1 MASSILDNLDK
12 LAGKTLLVRVDFNC
26 PLVDGKVAD
35 STRIDRVLP
44 GLKQLTQ
51 AGAGLVLLS
60 HLGRPKGKVVSDF
73 SLQPVCDYLS
83 SALGYTVPLIDELNG
98 AVRPKSGQMVM
109 AENLRFWAEEEANDE
124 GFAQQLAALGD
135 IYVNDAFSCAHRA
148 HASTHALACQLP
160 AFAGPVMAAEL
171 EALGAAL
178 TEPHRPVAA
187 VVGGAKVS
195 TKLAVLSHLIEKVDV
210 LLLGG
215 GMANTFLAA
224 KGIDMGASLREA
236 DLVTTAAE
244 IMATA
249 ERKGCQLILPE
260 DGLAATEF
268 KARAPHRQ
276 IPNGDILATEMMLD
290 IGPIAIG
297 RYQQALA
304 EVRTVLWNGPMGAFE
319 ISPFDTATVALARFV
334 ASATQAGDL
343 LSVAGG
349 GDTVAALNHAGVTDK
364 FSYVSLAG
372 GAFLEY
378 IEGKTLPGV
387 AVLPEQP
394 ISIS

>member
-1 MASSILDNLDK
+1 MALSILDNLEQ
-12 LAGKTLLVRVDFNC
+12 LSGKTLLVRVDFNC
-26 PLVDGKVAD
+26 PLADGKVAD
-35 STRIDRVLP
+35 ATRIDRVLP
-44 GLKQLTQ
+44 GLKQLAE

-60 HLGRPKGKVVSDF
+60 HLGRPKGQRVPQF
-73 SLQPVCDYLS
+73 SLQPICDYLS
-83 SALGYTVPLIDELNG
+83 VALGYPVPLITEPED
-98 AVRPKSGQMVM
+98 AVQPSAGQMVM
-109 AENLRFWAEEEANDE
+109 IENLRFWAEEEANDD
-124 GFAQQLAALGD
+124 GFAARLAGLGD

-148 HASTHALACQLP
+148 HASTHALARHLP
-160 AFAGPVMAAEL
+160 SFAGPVMAAEL

-178 TEPHRPVAA
+178 GQPQRPVAA

-195 TKLAVLSHLIEKVDV
+195 TKLAVLTHLIDKVDI

-224 KGIDMGASLREA
+224 KGVNMGASLMEA
-236 DLVTTAAE
+236 DLVDTASE
-244 IMATA
+244 IIAA
-249 ERKGCQLILPE
+249 ADKKGCQLFLPE

-268 KARAPHRQ
+268 KAGAAHRQ
-276 IPNGDILATEMMLD
+276 IPNEAILATEMMLD
-290 IGPIAIG
+290 IGPAAISQ
-297 RYQQALA
+297 YQQALA
-304 EVRTVLWNGPMGAFE
+304 GVHTVLWNGPMGAFE
-319 ISPFDTATVALARFV
+319 INPFDTATVALARAV
-334 ASATQAGDL
+334 ATATEAGEL

-387 AVLPEQP
+387 AVLAE
-394 ISIS
+394 

>member
-1 MASSILDNLDK
+1 MALSILDNLQQ

-26 PLVDGKVAD
+26 PLADGKVAD
-35 STRIDRVLP
+35 TTRIDRVLP
-44 GLKQLTQ
+44 GLKQLVE

-60 HLGRPKGKVVSDF
+60 HLGRPKGQRVPQF

-83 SALGYTVPLIDELNG
+83 TVLGYTVPLLPNLDG
-98 AVRPKSGQMVM
+98 PARPAAGQMVM
-109 AENLRFWAEEEANDE
+109 IENLRFWAEEETNDE
-124 GFAQQLAALGD
+124 GFAERLAALGD

-148 HASTHALACQLP
+148 HASTHALACHLP

-171 EALGAAL
+171 QALGAAL
-178 TEPHRPVAA
+178 DQPQRPVAA

-195 TKLAVLSHLIEKVDV
+195 TKLAVLTHLIDKVDR

-224 KGIDMGASLREA
+224 KGIDMGASLMEV
-236 DLVTTAAE
+236 DLVDTAAE
-244 IMATA
+244 IIAVA
-249 ERKGCQLILPE
+249 DKKGCQLFLPE

-268 KARAPHRQ
+268 KAGATYRQ
-276 IPNGDILATEMMLD
+276 IPNNDILATEMMLD
-290 IGPIAIG
+290 IGLKAISQ
-297 RYQQALA
+297 YQQALA
-304 EVRTVLWNGPMGAFE
+304 GVRTVLWNGPMGAFE
-319 ISPFDTATVALARFV
+319 IAPFDTATVALAQAV
-334 ASATQAGDL
+334 AKATEAGEV

-349 GDTVAALNHAGVTDK
+349 GDTVAALNHAGVSDK

-378 IEGKTLPGV
+378 IEGKTLPGI
-387 AVLPEQP
+387 AVLEK
-394 ISIS
+394 

>member
-1 MASSILDNLDK
+1 MALSILDNLEQ
-12 LAGKTLLVRVDFNC
+12 LSGKTLLVRVDFNC
-26 PLVDGKVAD
+26 PLADGKVAD
-35 STRIDRVLP
+35 ATRIDRVLP
-44 GLKQLTQ
+44 GLKQLAE

-60 HLGRPKGKVVSDF
+60 HLGRPKGQRVPQF
-73 SLQPVCDYLS
+73 SLQPICDYLS
-83 SALGYTVPLIDELNG
+83 VALGYPVPLITEPED
-98 AVRPKSGQMVM
+98 AVRPSAGQMVM
-109 AENLRFWAEEEANDE
+109 IENLRFWAEEEANDD
-124 GFAQQLAALGD
+124 GFAARLAGLGD

-148 HASTHALACQLP
+148 HASTHALARHLP
-160 AFAGPVMAAEL
+160 SFAGPVMAAEL

-178 TEPHRPVAA
+178 GQPQRPVAA

-195 TKLAVLSHLIEKVDV
+195 TKLAVLTHLIDKVDI

-224 KGIDMGASLREA
+224 KGVNMGASLMEA
-236 DLVTTAAE
+236 DLVDTASE
-244 IMATA
+244 IIAA
-249 ERKGCQLILPE
+249 ADKKGCQLFLPE

-268 KARAPHRQ
+268 KAGAAHRQ
-276 IPNGDILATEMMLD
+276 IPNEAILATEMMLD
-290 IGPIAIG
+290 IGPAAISQ
-297 RYQQALA
+297 YQQALA
-304 EVRTVLWNGPMGAFE
+304 GVRTVLWNGPMGAFE
-319 ISPFDTATVALARFV
+319 INPFDTATVALARAV
-334 ASATQAGDL
+334 ATATEAGEL

-387 AVLPEQP
+387 AVLAE
-394 ISIS
+394 

>member
-1 MASSILDNLDK
+1 MALSILDNLEQ
-12 LAGKTLLVRVDFNC
+12 LSGKTLLVRVDFNC
-26 PLVDGKVAD
+26 PLADGKVAD
-35 STRIDRVLP
+35 ATRIDRVLP
-44 GLKQLTQ
+44 GLKQLAE

-60 HLGRPKGKVVSDF
+60 HLGRPKGQRVPQF
-73 SLQPVCDYLS
+73 SLQPICDYLS
-83 SALGYTVPLIDELNG
+83 VALGYPVPLITEPED
-98 AVRPKSGQMVM
+98 AVRPSAGQMVM
-109 AENLRFWAEEEANDE
+109 IENLRFWAEEEANDD
-124 GFAQQLAALGD
+124 GFAARLAGLGD

-148 HASTHALACQLP
+148 HASTHALARHLP
-160 AFAGPVMAAEL
+160 SFAGPVMAAEL

-178 TEPHRPVAA
+178 GQPQRPVAA

-195 TKLAVLSHLIEKVDV
+195 TKLAVLTHLIDKVDI

-224 KGIDMGASLREA
+224 KGVNMGASLMEA
-236 DLVTTAAE
+236 DLVDTASE
-244 IMATA
+244 IIAA
-249 ERKGCQLILPE
+249 ADKKGCQLFLPE

-268 KARAPHRQ
+268 KAGAAHRQ
-276 IPNGDILATEMMLD
+276 IPNEAILATEMMLD
-290 IGPIAIG
+290 IGPAAISQ
-297 RYQQALA
+297 YQQALA
-304 EVRTVLWNGPMGAFE
+304 GVRTVLWNGPMGAFE
-319 ISPFDTATVALARFV
+319 INPFDTATVALARVV
-334 ASATQAGDL
+334 AKATEAGEL

-387 AVLPEQP
+387 AVLAE
-394 ISIS
+394 

>member
-1 MASSILDNLDK
+1 MASSILDNLDH
-12 LAGKTLLVRVDFNC
+12 LTGKTLVIRVDFNC
-26 PLVDGKVAD
+26 PLADGKVAD

-44 GLKQLTQ
+44 GLKQLTD

-60 HLGRPKGKVVSDF
+60 HLGRPKGQVVPEF
-73 SLQPVCDYLS
+73 SLQPICDYLS
-83 SALGYTVPLIDELNG
+83 SVLGYTVPLLADLDG
-98 AVRPKSGQMVM
+98 AARPAAGQVVMV
-109 AENLRFWAEEEANDE
+109 ENLRFWAEEEANDD
-124 GFAQQLAALGD
+124 GFAARLSALGD

-148 HASTHALACQLP
+148 HASTHALARLLP

-171 EALGAAL
+171 NALGAAL
-178 TEPHRPVAA
+178 GQPHRPVAA

-195 TKLAVLSHLIEKVDV
+195 TKLAVLTHLIDKVDM

-224 KGIDMGASLREA
+224 KGLDMGASLMEA
-236 DLVTTAAE
+236 DLVETAAE
-244 IMATA
+244 IIAAA
-249 ERKGCQLILPE
+249 EAKGCQLILPE
-260 DGLAATEF
+260 DGLAAHEF
-268 KARAPHRQ
+268 KAGAPHRQ
-276 IPNGDILATEMMLD
+276 IPNSEILATEMMLD
-290 IGPIAIG
+290 IGPAAISH
-297 RYQQALA
+297 YQQALA
-304 EVRTVLWNGPMGAFE
+304 GVRTVLWNGPMGAFE
-319 ISPFDTATVALARFV
+319 ISPFDTATVALARAV
-334 ASATQAGDL
+334 AHATEAGQL

-387 AVLPEQP
+387 AVL
-394 ISIS
+394 SD

>member
-1 MASSILDNLDK
+1 MALSILDNLEQ
-12 LAGKTLLVRVDFNC
+12 LSGKTLLVRVDFNC
-26 PLVDGKVAD
+26 PLADGKVAD
-35 STRIDRVLP
+35 ATRIDRVLP
-44 GLKQLTQ
+44 GLKQLAE

-60 HLGRPKGKVVSDF
+60 HLGRPKGQRVPQF
-73 SLQPVCDYLS
+73 SLQPICDYLS
-83 SALGYTVPLIDELNG
+83 VALGYPVPLITEPED
-98 AVRPKSGQMVM
+98 AVQPSAGQMVM
-109 AENLRFWAEEEANDE
+109 IENLRFWAEEEANDD
-124 GFAQQLAALGD
+124 GFAARLAGLGD

-148 HASTHALACQLP
+148 HASTHALARHLP
-160 AFAGPVMAAEL
+160 SFAGPVMAAEL

-178 TEPHRPVAA
+178 GQPQRPVAA

-195 TKLAVLSHLIEKVDV
+195 TKLAVLTHLIDKVDI

-224 KGIDMGASLREA
+224 KGVNMGASLMEA
-236 DLVTTAAE
+236 DLVDTASE
-244 IMATA
+244 IIAA
-249 ERKGCQLILPE
+249 ADKKGCQLFLPE

-268 KARAPHRQ
+268 KAGAAHRQ
-276 IPNGDILATEMMLD
+276 IPNEAILATEMMLD
-290 IGPIAIG
+290 IGPAAISQ
-297 RYQQALA
+297 YQQALA
-304 EVRTVLWNGPMGAFE
+304 GVRTVLWNGPMGAFE
-319 ISPFDTATVALARFV
+319 INPFDTATVALARAV
-334 ASATQAGDL
+334 ATATEAGEL

-387 AVLPEQP
+387 AVLAE
-394 ISIS
+394 

>member
-1 MASSILDNLDK
+1 MALSILDNLEQ
-12 LAGKTLLVRVDFNC
+12 LSGKTLIVRVDFNC
-26 PLVDGKVAD
+26 PLADGKVAD
-35 STRIDRVLP
+35 ATRIDRVLP
-44 GLKQLTQ
+44 GLKQLAE

-60 HLGRPKGKVVSDF
+60 HLGRPKGQRVPQF
-73 SLQPVCDYLS
+73 SLQPICDYLS
-83 SALGYTVPLIDELNG
+83 VALGYPVPLITEPED
-98 AVRPKSGQMVM
+98 AVRPSAGQMVM
-109 AENLRFWAEEEANDE
+109 IENLRFWAEEEANDD
-124 GFAQQLAALGD
+124 GFAARLAGLGD

-148 HASTHALACQLP
+148 HASTHALARHLP
-160 AFAGPVMAAEL
+160 SFAGPVMAAEL

-178 TEPHRPVAA
+178 GQPQRPVAA

-195 TKLAVLSHLIEKVDV
+195 TKLAVLTHLIDKVDI

-224 KGIDMGASLREA
+224 KGVNMGASLMEA
-236 DLVTTAAE
+236 DLVDTASE
-244 IMATA
+244 IIAA
-249 ERKGCQLILPE
+249 ADKKGCQLFLPE

-268 KARAPHRQ
+268 KAGAAHRQ
-276 IPNGDILATEMMLD
+276 IPNEAILATEMMLD
-290 IGPIAIG
+290 IGPAAISQ
-297 RYQQALA
+297 YQQALA
-304 EVRTVLWNGPMGAFE
+304 GVHTVLWNGPMGAFE
-319 ISPFDTATVALARFV
+319 INPFDTATVALARAV
-334 ASATQAGDL
+334 ATATEAGEL

-387 AVLPEQP
+387 AVLAE
-394 ISIS
+394 

>member
-1 MASSILDNLDK
+1 MALSIVDNLEQ
-12 LAGKTLLVRVDFNC
+12 LSGKTLLVRVDFNC
-26 PLVDGKVAD
+26 PLSDGKVAD
-35 STRIDRVLP
+35 ATRIDRVLP
-44 GLKQLTQ
+44 GLKQLAE

-60 HLGRPKGKVVSDF
+60 HLGRPKGQRVPQF
-73 SLQPVCDYLS
+73 SLQPICDYLS
-83 SALGYTVPLIDELNG
+83 VALGYPVPLITEPED
-98 AVRPKSGQMVM
+98 AVRPSAGQMVM
-109 AENLRFWAEEEANDE
+109 IENLRFWAEEEANDD
-124 GFAQQLAALGD
+124 GFAARLAGLGD

-148 HASTHALACQLP
+148 HASTHALARHLP
-160 AFAGPVMAAEL
+160 SFAGPVMAAEL

-178 TEPHRPVAA
+178 GQPQRPVAA

-195 TKLAVLSHLIEKVDV
+195 TKLAVLTHLIDKVDI

-224 KGIDMGASLREA
+224 KGVNMGASLMEA
-236 DLVTTAAE
+236 DLVDTASE
-244 IMATA
+244 IIAA
-249 ERKGCQLILPE
+249 ADKKGCQLFLPE

-268 KARAPHRQ
+268 KAGAAHRQ
-276 IPNGDILATEMMLD
+276 IPNEAILATEMMLD
-290 IGPIAIG
+290 IGPAAISQ
-297 RYQQALA
+297 YQQALGG
-304 EVRTVLWNGPMGAFE
+304 VLSVLWNGPMGAFE
-319 ISPFDTATVALARFV
+319 INPFDTATVALARAV
-334 ASATQAGDL
+334 ATATEAGEL

-387 AVLPEQP
+387 AVLAE
-394 ISIS
+394 